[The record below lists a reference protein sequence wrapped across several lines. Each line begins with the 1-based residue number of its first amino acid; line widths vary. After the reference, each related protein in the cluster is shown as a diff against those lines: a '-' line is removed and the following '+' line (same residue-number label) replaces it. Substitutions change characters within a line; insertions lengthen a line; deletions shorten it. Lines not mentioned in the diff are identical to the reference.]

1 MTKWNEPI
9 PNDRLVVTD
18 VPERGVTW
26 PGGVH
31 PVGPEEG
38 ARLLEVW
45 ESAVRA
51 THHFLTEADIQS
63 LKPLV
68 RPGLFALEHLL
79 CVRDPEGRL
88 VAFLGVDK
96 GKMEALFVHPSWHG
110 LGVGRRLARHAVVVL
125 GATAVDV
132 NEQNE
137 GAIAF
142 YRRLGYEVEG
152 RSEVDSA
159 GRPFPL
165 LHMRKRNAGW

>member
-1 MTKWNEPI
+1 MVR
-9 PNDRLVVTD
+9 D
-18 VPERGVTW
+18 
-26 PGGVH
+26 GVH
-31 PVGPEEG
+31 PVGAEEG

-45 ESAVRA
+45 EASVRA
-51 THHFLTEADIQS
+51 THHFLSESDIES

-68 RPGLFALEHLL
+68 LQGLFALEHLL
-79 CVRDPEGRL
+79 CARDPGGQL

-110 LGVGRRLARHAVVVL
+110 LGVGRRLARHAVLEL
-125 GATAVDV
+125 GAMTVDV

-137 GAIAF
+137 AAVAF

-152 RSEVDSA
+152 RSEVDGA

-165 LHMRKRNAGW
+165 LHMRKHDMAEW